1 MRKNV
6 LFPAV
11 IACVF
16 GFLMATVSAQDI
28 TGLEIMEQMEEYQR
42 ASNDSAF
49 YRMQMSS
56 CRFGVKDG
64 RITCAE
70 QPRVKALE
78 SVGKSYGVDLKDTK
92 SIIIVLEPAAERGV
106 GMLNFAYDDPSR
118 DNESWLYLSAL
129 GRIKRIAAGSE
140 DDESEPAS
148 LFGSEFTSEDM
159 DTGKLDE
166 YEITVLEEV
175 TEAGREVWKI
185 ETLPNES
192 RARKSRYS
200 RTVHYID
207 KERFVSLRT
216 EMYDQYGQEVKR
228 LMSSRVE
235 LINGVW
241 VARSLTMMNLVT
253 NRLSNMAI
261 LEINP
266 GINVDDDFITQR
278 TLTDVAFRE
287 AGLEKIRAQVN

>member
-1 MRKNV
+1 MRKKITIQAALLSALV
-6 LFPAV
+6 LIVQFA
-11 IACVF
+11 A
-16 GFLMATVSAQDI
+16 AQEL
-28 TGLEIMEQMEEYQR
+28 TGLAIMEKMEEYQR

-78 SVGKSYGVDLKDTK
+78 SVGKSFGVNLKDTK

-106 GMLNFAYDDPSR
+106 GMLNFAFDDPSR

-166 YEITVLEEV
+166 YEINILEET

-185 ETLPNES
+185 ESIPNAS

-200 RTVHYID
+200 RTVNYID
-207 KERFVSLRT
+207 KERFVALRT
-216 EMYDQYGQEVKR
+216 EMFDQYGQEVKR

-235 LINGVW
+235 LINNVW

-266 GINVDDDFITQR
+266 GINVDDDFLTQR

-287 AGLEKIRAQVN
+287 AGA